1 MLRCYNHPRE
11 EAIAQCLHCGKGL
24 CEKCAKKWSEPI
36 CDDCQ
41 KKYINEELSDLNK
54 ELMIYIGLVI
64 AGAVFGGVAGSQVAP
79 RSSTLG
85 LMLTYAFC
93 FPMYYAGWKWLNYI
107 TDRFSLFATINI
119 WIIYFFI
126 KLVLSAMVGVFA
138 LPYRLFKIFSRKIKL
153 NELLS
158 YVK

>member
-1 MLRCYNHPRE
+1 MRCYNHPRE

-41 KKYINEELSDLNK
+41 RKYINEESADLNK
-54 ELMIYIGLVI
+54 ELIIYIVLAI
-64 AGAVFGGVAGSQVAP
+64 AGAVFGGVAGSHVAP

-85 LMLTYAFC
+85 LMLTYAFS
-93 FPMYYAGWKWLNYI
+93 FPMYCAGWKWLNYI

-138 LPYRLFKIFSRKIKL
+138 LPYRLFRIFKRKSEL
-153 NELLS
+153 NSLLS
-158 YVK
+158 YIK